1 MLFCTHPDQTEA
13 MEEIRVGSIFC
24 VMRGTLP
31 RDRQRSGAARGGSRD
46 RPESLGTP
54 ERAERIVVD
63 APRVTS
69 ALRIREHGAT
79 ARACAAEIRVS
90 SPSPATGTAARS
102 VLLLRSPDSSLF
114 IPLFFFFFLERR
126 APFEFVSKFLEED
139 VDIISLPLRIEILLC
154 DFRSNSILKFLYFL
168 YNYAFELIVLI
179 YIYIYI
185 YLGYKT
191 SSVECNRILLL
202 YLNILKSDCVRYYF
216 ILYF

>member
-102 VLLLRSPDSSLF
+102 VLLFRSPDSSLF
-114 IPLFFFFFLERR
+114 IPLFFFFFFREKGSVWICLEIFGRG
-126 APFEFVSKFLEED
+126 
-139 VDIISLPLRIEILLC
+139 C
-154 DFRSNSILKFLYFL
+154 
-168 YNYAFELIVLI
+168 
-179 YIYIYI
+179 
-185 YLGYKT
+185 
-191 SSVECNRILLL
+191 
-202 YLNILKSDCVRYYF
+202 RYYF
-216 ILYF
+216 APFKNWNFIMWFSFEFNFEISLFFV